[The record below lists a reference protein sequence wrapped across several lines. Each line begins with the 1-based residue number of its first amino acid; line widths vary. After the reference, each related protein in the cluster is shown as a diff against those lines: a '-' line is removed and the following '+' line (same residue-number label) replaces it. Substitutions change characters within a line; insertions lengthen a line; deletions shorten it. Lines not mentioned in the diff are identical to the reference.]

1 MKKPLRY
8 VVLAIVVLLVICLAL
23 PFFIDANQF
32 RPTVETELSTTL
44 HRQVK
49 IGNLK
54 FSLFSGSLTAD
65 NLAVA
70 DDPAFSQSPF
80 LTAQSFRVGV
90 ELVPLIFSKTL
101 HVTGLTIEKPSATL
115 LRNPAG
121 KWNYSSLA
129 AAGSSNG
136 GGGGS
141 SPDLAIKKLEIK
153 DGRVAVGSTTS
164 PTQAVYDPVN
174 LEATDVALNAPFPVR
189 LSATLPAGGSLKL
202 EGKAGPLDRADTS
215 LTPVNA
221 KLTIN
226 GLDLAKTG
234 FLDPASGIAGTV
246 DVNCDIASANGQA
259 KLKGTKTLQ
268 KLQLVKGGS
277 PAGTPISID
286 FDTTYDLR
294 RNAGTLN
301 QATVK
306 VGSAVAT
313 LSGTFETQ
321 ANSILLNL
329 KLNAQSMPVK
339 DIQSVLPAVGI
350 TLPKGASLQQGTLNA
365 NLNSSGAVD
374 KLITAGDVG
383 LFNAVLS
390 GFDLGSQLSS
400 FSAFTGVKSGN
411 GTTAIEKLTTNL
423 RAAPEGMQFTSLLM
437 VLPGIGQVT
446 GNGTISN
453 PGNVLNFKMVA
464 TLSNTGGVLNV
475 VGGATGKKSEQ
486 IPFAIQGTTS
496 DPKFVPNITGAAG
509 SMIGSQVENILGG
522 SKSKGQSSGGVE
534 GAIGGLFGKK
544 SK

>member
-1 MKKPLRY
+1 MKRPLRY
-8 VVLAIVVLLVICLAL
+8 VILAIVALLVLCLAL

-32 RPTVETELSTTL
+32 RPTVETELSTVL
-44 HRQVK
+44 QRQVK

-70 DDPAFSQSPF
+70 DDPAFSHSPF

-90 ELVPLIFSKTL
+90 ELVPLIFSKAL
-101 HVTGLTIEKPSATL
+101 HVTGLTIEKPAVTL

-121 KWNYSSLA
+121 KWNYSSVA

-136 GGGGS
+136 GGGS
-141 SPDLAIKKLEIK
+141 SAELAIKKLELK

-164 PTQAVYDPVN
+164 PKQAVYDQVN
-174 LEATDVALNAPFPVR
+174 LEATDVALNAQFPVR
-189 LSATLPAGGSLKL
+189 LSATLPAGGSLNL
-202 EGKAGPLDRADTS
+202 QGKAGPLDRTDAS
-215 LTPVNA
+215 LTAVSA
-221 KLTIN
+221 KLAIK
-226 GLDLAKTG
+226 GLDLAQTG
-234 FLDPASGIAGTV
+234 FIDPASGIAGVV
-246 DVNCDIASANGQA
+246 DVNCDIASAGGQA

-286 FDTTYDLR
+286 FDATYDLR

-301 QATVK
+301 QAIVK
-306 VGSAVAT
+306 VGSAVAN
-313 LSGTFETQ
+313 LSGTFETP

-339 DIQSVLPAVGI
+339 DIESVLPAVGI

-365 NLNSSGAVD
+365 NLNAAGPVD
-374 KLITAGDVG
+374 KLVTTGDLG

-400 FSAFTGVKSGN
+400 LSSFTGVKPGN
-411 GTTAIEKLTTNL
+411 GTTAIEKLTTNV

-437 VLPGIGQVT
+437 VLPALGQLS

-464 TLSNTGGVLNV
+464 TLSGTGGVLNV
-475 VGGATGKKSEQ
+475 VGDITGKHSQ
-486 IPFAIQGTTS
+486 QVPFDIQGTTS
-496 DPKFVPNITGAAG
+496 DPKFVPNISGMAG
-509 SMIGSQVENILGG
+509 SMVGSQVGNLLGG
-522 SKSKGQSSGGVE
+522 SKSTGQSSGGIE